1 MRYKLDIKRDVDV
14 DGYPED
20 GEGMGSYIL
29 NLPYGFRFT
38 DDLCHTKGFD
48 TMQELKRAS
57 KIEVMPCDCKDC
69 MNGLADLTYKL
80 QHPAAESA

>member
-1 MRYKLDIKRDVDV
+1 MKYKLNLKDVDI

-29 NLPYGFRFT
+29 NLPYGFRFE

-48 TMQELKRAS
+48 TMQDLKRACRL
-57 KIEVMPCDCKDC
+57 EVIQCNCKECSD
-69 MNGLADLTYKL
+69 GLADLTYKL
-80 QHPAAESA
+80 QHPETESF